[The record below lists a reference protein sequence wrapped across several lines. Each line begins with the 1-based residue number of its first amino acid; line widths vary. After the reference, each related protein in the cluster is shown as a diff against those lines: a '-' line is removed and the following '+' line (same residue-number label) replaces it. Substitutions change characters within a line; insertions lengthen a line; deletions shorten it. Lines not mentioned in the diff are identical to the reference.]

1 MTEIGY
7 QHGIVAGMNGLR
19 DLDPSKTLLKKKDGK
34 WPSIDTL
41 SDPETGV
48 PLDQWKAWDKME
60 RAFTILVHDHDA
72 AQGGGSPDPPEPP
85 PAQGYLRVAPITV
98 RAEGGSDQMV
108 CLWAGAPGDNSNLQP
123 GVVRLANGEYTDDSG
138 AKYAADGDG
147 RENSAV
153 RSKVTDPALVGA
165 RSMDGRNACQCPP
178 VGDPLTN
185 TGSWTV

>member
-1 MTEIGY
+1 MEVIGY

-41 SDPETGV
+41 SDPETGI

-72 AQGGGSPDPPEPP
+72 AGGSPPDPPDPP
-85 PAQGYLRVAPITV
+85 PAQTYVRVAPITV
-98 RAEGGSDQMV
+98 REEGGSDQRV
-108 CLWAGAPGDNSNLQP
+108 CLWEGVMGGTLRP
-123 GVVRLANGEYTDDSG
+123 GVKRLSSGQYTDESG
-138 AKYAADGDG
+138 ALYKSDGDG
-147 RENSAV
+147 LEDSSIRT
-153 RSKVTDPALVGA
+153 KVHDERLVGA
-165 RSMDGRNACQCPP
+165 RSMDNRTPCECPT
-178 VGDPLTN
+178 VGSPEDN

>member
-19 DLDPSKTLLKKKDGK
+19 DLDPSKTLLKKDAKGK

-72 AQGGGSPDPPEPP
+72 AQGGSPPDPPDPP
-85 PAQGYLRVAPITV
+85 PVQTYKKVAPRATN
-98 RAEGGSDQMV
+98 AEGGSNVQYCMY
-108 CLWAGAPGDNSNLQP
+108 NLDGSLRP
-123 GVVRLANGEYTDDSG
+123 GVVHLGGDHLTDESG
-138 AKYAADGDG
+138 AQYT
-147 RENSAV
+147 E
-153 RSKVTDPALVGA
+153 SKQDSSIRDEGYVVPGLPGS
-165 RSMDGRNACQCPP
+165 RSMDGRSPCKCLEDAGYP
-178 VGDPLTN
+178 GDPTQN
-185 TGSWTV
+185 TGAWHI